1 MKNRKN
7 YLKLNSKYLIIILTL
22 FSSVIY
28 SQEDVKKKGNGTFI
42 PDVNNSFKLL
52 QNKVTRKSFEQTLP
66 IFKVKDS
73 ITSSYSYN
81 EKTNEKDIF
90 NGIVSQY
97 SFMYKDEYMVYVDV
111 TSKNDIINRLEF
123 YFDSKQDLSKL
134 KSQIIKNGF
143 QYDERLT
150 KVLIKLG
157 YKFCLAYTKK
167 PSYNFTYYNE
177 KKFTI
182 SKN

>member
-28 SQEDVKKKGNGTFI
+28 SQEAVEKKGNGTFI

-111 TSKNDIINRLEF
+111 TSKMI
-123 YFDSKQDLSKL
+123 
-134 KSQIIKNGF
+134 
-143 QYDERLT
+143 
-150 KVLIKLG
+150 
-157 YKFCLAYTKK
+157 
-167 PSYNFTYYNE
+167 
-177 KKFTI
+177 
-182 SKN
+182 

>member
-1 MKNRKN
+1 
-7 YLKLNSKYLIIILTL
+7 
-22 FSSVIY
+22 
-28 SQEDVKKKGNGTFI
+28 
-42 PDVNNSFKLL
+42 
-52 QNKVTRKSFEQTLP
+52 
-66 IFKVKDS
+66 
-73 ITSSYSYN
+73 
-81 EKTNEKDIF
+81 
-90 NGIVSQY
+90 
-97 SFMYKDEYMVYVDV
+97 MYKDEYMVYVDV

-157 YKFCLAYTKK
+157 YKFCLVYTKK

>member
-1 MKNRKN
+1 MKNGKN

-28 SQEDVKKKGNGTFI
+28 SQEAVEKKGNGTFI

-134 KSQIIKNGF
+134 KSQVIKNGF

-167 PSYNFTYYNE
+167 TSYNFTYYNE